1 MFTGLIEAICT
12 VKSVRRSGEG
22 GLLTIDLGELAPA
35 SNKLG
40 QADETKIGD
49 SIAINGVCL
58 TVAKL
63 NGRVAAFELSSETL
77 TKSTLGKL
85 KPSSPV
91 NAELAI
97 KAGGRF
103 GGHIVQGHIDGA
115 ATIKAIVKKGQFADM
130 KFAVEPQLLD
140 QMVIKG
146 SVAVDGIS
154 LTIAN
159 MDGNSISCA
168 IIPETLEK
176 TTLGRA
182 KIGDV
187 VNIETDIIVKTIKKQ
202 LEKILPQE
210 QKLTVEKLK
219 ELGF

>member
-1 MFTGLIEAICT
+1 MFTGLIESICT
-12 VKSVRRSGEG
+12 VKSVRRSGEA
-22 GLLTIDLGELAPA
+22 GLLTIDLGEL
-35 SNKLG
+35 
-40 QADETKIGD
+40 ADETKIGD

-85 KPSSPV
+85 KASSPV

-115 ATIKAIVKKGQFADM
+115 ATIKAIVKRGQFADI
-130 KFAVEPQLLD
+130 KFAVKADLLD
-140 QMVIKG
+140 QMVTKG

-187 VNIETDIIVKTIKKQ
+187 VNIETDIIVKTIKNQ
-202 LEKILPQE
+202 LEKILPQG
-210 QKLTVEKLK
+210 QKLTVERLK

>member
-35 SNKLG
+35 SNKRG

-130 KFAVEPQLLD
+130 KFAAEPQLLD

-154 LTIAN
+154 LTIAK
-159 MDGNSISCA
+159 MDGDSFSAA

-210 QKLTVEKLK
+210 QKLAVEKLK

>member
-1 MFTGLIEAICT
+1 MFTGLIEAICI
-12 VKSVRRSGEG
+12 VKSVRRSGEV
-22 GLLTIDLGELAPA
+22 GLLTIDLGEL
-35 SNKLG
+35 
-40 QADETKIGD
+40 ADETKIGD

-77 TKSTLGKL
+77 TNSTLGKL
-85 KPSSPV
+85 KASSPV

-103 GGHIVQGHIDGA
+103 GGHIVQGHIDGI
-115 ATIKAIVKKGQFADM
+115 ATIKAIIKRGRFADI
-130 KFAVEPQLLD
+130 KFAVKAELLD
-140 QMVIKG
+140 QMVTKG

-159 MDGNSISCA
+159 MDGNSIRCA

-187 VNIETDIIVKTIKKQ
+187 VNIETDIIVKTIKNQ

-210 QKLTVEKLK
+210 QKLTVEGLK

>member
-1 MFTGLIEAICT
+1 MFTGLIEAICI
-12 VKSVRRSGEG
+12 VKSVRRSGEV
-22 GLLTIDLGELAPA
+22 GLLTIDLGEL
-35 SNKLG
+35 
-40 QADETKIGD
+40 ADETKIGD

-77 TKSTLGKL
+77 TNSTLGKL
-85 KPSSPV
+85 KASSPV

-103 GGHIVQGHIDGA
+103 GGHIVQGHIDGI
-115 ATIKAIVKKGQFADM
+115 ATIKAIIKRGRFADI
-130 KFAVEPQLLD
+130 KFAVKAELLD
-140 QMVIKG
+140 QMVTKG

-187 VNIETDIIVKTIKKQ
+187 VNIETDIIVKTIKNQ

-210 QKLTVEKLK
+210 QKLTVEGLK

>member
-12 VKSVRRSGEG
+12 VKSVRQSGEG
-22 GLLTIDLGELAPA
+22 GLVTIDLGELAPA
-35 SNKLG
+35 SNKRG

-85 KPSSPV
+85 KASSLV

-97 KAGGRF
+97 KAGERF

-159 MDGNSISCA
+159 MDGNSFSAA

-182 KIGDV
+182 KVGDV

>member
-1 MFTGLIEAICT
+1 MFTGLIEAICI
-12 VKSVRRSGEG
+12 VKSVRRSGEV
-22 GLLTIDLGELAPA
+22 GLLTIDLGEL
-35 SNKLG
+35 
-40 QADETKIGD
+40 ADETKIGD

-58 TVAKL
+58 TVVKL
-63 NGRVAAFELSSETL
+63 NSRVAAFELSSETL
-77 TKSTLGKL
+77 TNSTLGKL
-85 KPSSPV
+85 KASSPV

-103 GGHIVQGHIDGA
+103 GGHIVQGHIDGV
-115 ATIKAIVKKGQFADM
+115 ATIKAIIKRGRFADI
-130 KFAVEPQLLD
+130 KFAVKAELLD
-140 QMVIKG
+140 QMVTKG

-187 VNIETDIIVKTIKKQ
+187 VNIETDIIVKTIKNQ

-210 QKLTVEKLK
+210 QKLTVEGLK

>member
-1 MFTGLIEAICT
+1 MFTGLIEAICI
-12 VKSVRRSGEG
+12 VKSVRRSGEV
-22 GLLTIDLGELAPA
+22 GLLTIDLGEL
-35 SNKLG
+35 
-40 QADETKIGD
+40 ADETKIGD

-85 KPSSPV
+85 KASSPV

-103 GGHIVQGHIDGA
+103 GGHIVQGHIDGV
-115 ATIKAIVKKGQFADM
+115 ATIKAIIKRGQFADI
-130 KFAVEPQLLD
+130 KFAVKADLLD
-140 QMVIKG
+140 QMVTKG

-159 MDGNSISCA
+159 MDGNSFGAA

-187 VNIETDIIVKTIKKQ
+187 VNIETDIIVKTIKNQ
-202 LEKILPQE
+202 LEKILPQG
-210 QKLTVEKLK
+210 QKLTVERLK

>member
-35 SNKLG
+35 SNKWG
-40 QADETKIGD
+40 QGDETKIGD

-63 NGRVAAFELSSETL
+63 NGRIAAFELSSETL

-85 KPSSPV
+85 KASSPV

-103 GGHIVQGHIDGA
+103 GGHIVQGHIDGV

-130 KFAVEPQLLD
+130 KFAVKAELLD

-182 KIGDV
+182 KVGDV